1 MALFKIVP
9 EVKIL
14 PTLTAEMAQSIYELL
29 KTNDIN
35 TLFLEQNIPTEYSS
49 KVSKEIN
56 KLENEMVSKMNG
68 SFELTARVPATYD
81 DEGEIVDEEVPATYF
96 KVTTEK
102 ALKGSMSSVILDIPT
117 IVTDVRIWSDGKPD
131 EEPTWSNYLLTFKPQ
146 TS

>member
-35 TLFLEQNIPTEYSS
+35 TLFLEQNISTEFSS
-49 KVSKEIN
+49 KVQDEIIR
-56 KLENEMVSKMNG
+56 LENEMVSKMNG

-102 ALKGSMSSVILDIPT
+102 ALKESMTSEILDIPT